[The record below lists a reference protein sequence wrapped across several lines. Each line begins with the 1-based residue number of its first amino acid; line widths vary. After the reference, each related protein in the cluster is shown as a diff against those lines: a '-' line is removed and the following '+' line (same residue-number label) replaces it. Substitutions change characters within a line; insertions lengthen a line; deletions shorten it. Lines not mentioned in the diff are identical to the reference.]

1 MIHRVKFS
9 SFVIGSETPTF
20 FALLDL
26 GRWEVT
32 CYIIIG
38 MKGFV
43 VVFVS
48 PLLRIYERANGVMM
62 EFTYFIRLFE
72 LLRIVELLH

>member
-20 FALLDL
+20 FALLDS

-32 CYIIIG
+32 CCIIIG
-38 MKGFV
+38 MKGFI

-48 PLLRIYERANGVMM
+48 PL
-62 EFTYFIRLFE
+62 FIRLFE